1 MFKLFRKPVKMTP
14 NHAKSELTEL
24 NLSEIESQLLLRWA
38 LNKIK
43 QSIIIT
49 GPEVTWNKVKN
60 DIMLNQNSFLKIV
73 ANYKGERTKI
83 ISETSKKR

>member
-1 MFKLFRKPVKMTP
+1 MTP
-14 NHAKSELTEL
+14 NHAKSEID
-24 NLSEIESQLLLRWA
+24 LSEIESQLLLRWA

-43 QSIIIT
+43 QSINIT
-49 GPEVTWNKVKN
+49 GPDVTWNKVKN

-83 ISETSKKR
+83 ISETPKTR

>member
-1 MFKLFRKPVKMTP
+1 MFKLFRSPVKMIP
-14 NHAKSELTEL
+14 NHTESEI

-43 QSIIIT
+43 QSINMT
-49 GPEVTWNKVKN
+49 GTEVTWNKVKN

-73 ANYKGERTKI
+73 ANYSGERTKI
-83 ISETSKKR
+83 ISETSKMR